1 MSTETYSTFRVEF
14 LHDEDGEILKEND
27 LFFNLYDLWTV
38 SRSGFLLETY
48 ELKIVKLKKII
59 KKKWRGKKDL
69 PGFKVLLQKVKEGD
83 EMFDPVDYLD
93 EDHEQDFCKLQ
104 VWKETSK
111 KKYLERYPFLREQ
124 VRHKK
129 IYIKPSWV
137 KHYR

>member
-38 SRSGFLLETY
+38 RCSGFLLETC

-59 KKKWRGKKDL
+59 KKRWSGKKDL
-69 PGFKVLLQKVKEGD
+69 PGFKVLLQKIKEGD

-137 KHYR
+137 KNYR

>member
-1 MSTETYSTFRVEF
+1 MSTETYITFRVEF

-38 SRSGFLLETY
+38 CCSGFLLETC

-59 KKKWRGKKDL
+59 KKKWSGKKDL
-69 PGFKVLLQKVKEGD
+69 PGFKVLLQKIKEGD

-93 EDHEQDFCKLQ
+93 GDHEQYFCKLQ
-104 VWKETSK
+104 VWKETSEK
-111 KKYLERYPFLREQ
+111 NYLKRYPFLREQ
-124 VRHKK
+124 IRHKK

-137 KHYR
+137 KN